1 MRKILYCILPIFL
14 CSILSCDRKRQSSE
28 QNMKDSLAAANF
40 MKCAKFLYSTFLAPS
55 NLEEQEE
62 YVTFPIFKKL
72 YPLENDLVDTVCAV
86 WLDYTIEDSCTQQ
99 SVINKD
105 SHDIAVTALLQAYIE
120 AKQIQLPQNPVDRY
134 KCIDSIITNNLIPDA
149 ELEKDCGNQMQ
160 INASF
165 NISEIWTEYLRY
177 HYEKLLEEL
186 LKKKSIS
193 LPLQTEQEAFD
204 KLLEAQ
210 ISYFDSIGY
219 GGGSA
224 SSMAY
229 SQLCDEMYA
238 IHLKGTLDLYFALQ
252 AENYKP
258 DKVYKPISNNIVIQ
272 EYNTI
277 LHAIDSKNYY
287 DYLDIGSREKVK
299 ACLSN
304 EQKAWNSLMKVRK
317 STSRRLQGRIK
328 SVYDNATYRLQRYH
342 LIQLK
347 NAFKGYGAMSN
358 DVYSCLLSDTCSY
371 EELLHTPNFFV
382 KWASLLQGIDKSEQY
397 ETDFESFNQ
406 PRIFIKYKQPVNGYD
421 VTVVCLPYNY
431 TYDKERNTEIWGNA
445 LLCFEKKDSR
455 FYIYNESFSDSVLYY
470 VNEQEVR
477 DNMILELDYL
487 PKSKNEYLSHN
498 SPFFFSDVDFD
509 GEEELIINNWR
520 CGTRHCNTYDVYK
533 ITNNEAKR
541 LIVEPFNKIE
551 SHAEF
556 DSINKTI
563 ILNCYNGHRESYYK
577 KYKQIN
583 KSTSYQ
589 FNLIT
594 IGQPETDRKFTTLS
608 DIDMGLKP
616 KDFPDTPLIKELLD
630 LYNSAIILYS
640 LDHDFNLAECFDWN
654 LKEIV
659 NKLDCSIISNDT
671 IREYAQN
678 YKKVILS
685 ILSKDTFSDSESTK
699 RIVTTH
705 DTFAKKIIEC
715 FHVTDDM
722 CQIYDSVVTGSIV
735 EVEKQIKN
743 NAVKPLIDDIP
754 DFNKKCL
761 YTLGAY
767 YSNYYSTPALAI
779 KPLQE
784 LMESKQYSIYIC
796 EIWRIWKFISENE
809 VDWLGV
815 PEEEY
820 SAMKIVCLK
829 TILAQIIQHPNDIM
843 AINQFMQLSLMKYI

>member
-1 MRKILYCILPIFL
+1 MRKILYCLLAVCI
-14 CSILSCDRKRQSSE
+14 CCYLSCDRKKQSSE
-28 QNMKDSLAAANF
+28 QDMKDSLAAANF

-72 YPLENDLVDTVCAV
+72 YPLENDLIDTVCAV

-99 SVINKD
+99 SVVNKD

-165 NISEIWTEYLRY
+165 NIGEIWTEYLRY

-210 ISYFDSIGY
+210 INYFDSIGY
-219 GGGSA
+219 GGGGSA

-258 DKVYKPISNNIVIQ
+258 DKVYKPISNSIIIQ

-277 LHAIDSKNYY
+277 LHAIDNKNYY

-509 GEEELIINNWR
+509 GEEELIINNWK
-520 CGTRHCNTYDVYK
+520 CGIRHCNTYDVYK
-533 ITNNEAKR
+533 ITNNEVKQLTEA
-541 LIVEPFNKIE
+541 PFVNPTGKI
-551 SHAEF
+551 SNYNSEF
-556 DSINKTI
+556 DSVNKTI
-563 ILNCYNGHRESYYK
+563 TIHKRTRSTYYGGYYK
-577 KYKQIN
+577 YGLVKRVDLNSYDRLSKCNELELIEAKIIDYDRNTSTCSFRQYKRIKDRLQKIGEGKYDDVFEYDTIDIN
-583 KSTSYQ
+583 K
-589 FNLIT
+589 IH
-594 IGQPETDRKFTTLS
+594 K
-608 DIDMGLKP
+608 
-616 KDFPDTPLIKELLD
+616 
-630 LYNSAIILYS
+630 
-640 LDHDFNLAECFDWN
+640 
-654 LKEIV
+654 
-659 NKLDCSIISNDT
+659 
-671 IREYAQN
+671 
-678 YKKVILS
+678 
-685 ILSKDTFSDSESTK
+685 
-699 RIVTTH
+699 
-705 DTFAKKIIEC
+705 
-715 FHVTDDM
+715 
-722 CQIYDSVVTGSIV
+722 
-735 EVEKQIKN
+735 
-743 NAVKPLIDDIP
+743 
-754 DFNKKCL
+754 
-761 YTLGAY
+761 
-767 YSNYYSTPALAI
+767 
-779 KPLQE
+779 
-784 LMESKQYSIYIC
+784 
-796 EIWRIWKFISENE
+796 
-809 VDWLGV
+809 
-815 PEEEY
+815 
-820 SAMKIVCLK
+820 
-829 TILAQIIQHPNDIM
+829 
-843 AINQFMQLSLMKYI
+843 

>member
-1 MRKILYCILPIFL
+1 MRKILYCLLAVCI
-14 CSILSCDRKRQSSE
+14 CCYLSCDRKKQSSE
-28 QNMKDSLAAANF
+28 QDMKDSLAAANF

-62 YVTFPIFKKL
+62 YVTFPVFKKL

-134 KCIDSIITNNLIPDA
+134 KCIDSIITNNLIPNA

-193 LPLQTEQEAFD
+193 LSLQTEQKAFD

-219 GGGSA
+219 SGGSA

-229 SQLCDEMYA
+229 SQLCNEMYA

-287 DYLDIGSREKVK
+287 DYLDIGSREKAK

-317 STSRRLQGRIK
+317 STSRKLQGRIK
-328 SVYDNATYRLQRYH
+328 FVYDNATYRLQRYH

-347 NAFKGYGAMSN
+347 NAFEGYGAMSN
-358 DVYSCLLSDTCSY
+358 DVYLCLLSDTCSY
-371 EELLHTPNFFV
+371 DELLHSPNFFV

-477 DNMILELDYL
+477 DNMILELDHL

-509 GEEELIINNWR
+509 GEEELIINNWK
-520 CGTRHCNTYDVYK
+520 CGIRHCNTYDVYK
-533 ITNNEAKR
+533 ITNNDVKQLTEA
-541 LIVEPFNKIE
+541 PFVNPTGKI
-551 SHAEF
+551 SNYNSEF
-556 DSINKTI
+556 DSVNKTI
-563 ILNCYNGHRESYYK
+563 TIHKRTRSTYYGGYYK
-577 KYKQIN
+577 YGLVKRVDLNSYDRLSKCNELELIEAKIIDYDRNTSTCSFRQYKRIKDRLQKIGEGKYDDVSEYDTIDIN
-583 KSTSYQ
+583 K
-589 FNLIT
+589 IH
-594 IGQPETDRKFTTLS
+594 K
-608 DIDMGLKP
+608 
-616 KDFPDTPLIKELLD
+616 
-630 LYNSAIILYS
+630 
-640 LDHDFNLAECFDWN
+640 
-654 LKEIV
+654 
-659 NKLDCSIISNDT
+659 
-671 IREYAQN
+671 
-678 YKKVILS
+678 
-685 ILSKDTFSDSESTK
+685 
-699 RIVTTH
+699 
-705 DTFAKKIIEC
+705 
-715 FHVTDDM
+715 
-722 CQIYDSVVTGSIV
+722 
-735 EVEKQIKN
+735 
-743 NAVKPLIDDIP
+743 
-754 DFNKKCL
+754 
-761 YTLGAY
+761 
-767 YSNYYSTPALAI
+767 
-779 KPLQE
+779 
-784 LMESKQYSIYIC
+784 
-796 EIWRIWKFISENE
+796 
-809 VDWLGV
+809 
-815 PEEEY
+815 
-820 SAMKIVCLK
+820 
-829 TILAQIIQHPNDIM
+829 
-843 AINQFMQLSLMKYI
+843 

>member
-1 MRKILYCILPIFL
+1 
-14 CSILSCDRKRQSSE
+14 
-28 QNMKDSLAAANF
+28 MKDSLAAANF

-62 YVTFPIFKKL
+62 YVTFPVFKKL

-134 KCIDSIITNNLIPDA
+134 KCIDSIITNNLIPNA

-219 GGGSA
+219 SGGSA

-229 SQLCDEMYA
+229 SQLCNEMYA

-287 DYLDIGSREKVK
+287 DYLDIGSREKAK

-347 NAFKGYGAMSN
+347 NAFEGYGAMSN
-358 DVYSCLLSDTCSY
+358 DVYLCLLSDTCSY
-371 EELLHTPNFFV
+371 DELLHSPNFFV

-431 TYDKERNTEIWGNA
+431 TYDKERETEIWGNA
-445 LLCFEKKDSR
+445 LLYFEKEDNR

-477 DNMILELDYL
+477 DNMILELDHL

-509 GEEELIINNWR
+509 GEEELIINNWK
-520 CGTRHCNTYDVYK
+520 CGIRHCNTYDVYK
-533 ITNNEAKR
+533 ITNNDVKQLTEA
-541 LIVEPFNKIE
+541 PFINPTGKI
-551 SHAEF
+551 SNYNSEF
-556 DSINKTI
+556 DSVNKTI
-563 ILNCYNGHRESYYK
+563 TIHKRTRSTYYGGYYK
-577 KYKQIN
+577 Y
-583 KSTSYQ
+583 
-589 FNLIT
+589 
-594 IGQPETDRKFTTLS
+594 G
-608 DIDMGLKP
+608 
-616 KDFPDTPLIKELLD
+616 LIKRVDLNNYDRLSKCNELK
-630 LYNSAIILYS
+630 
-640 LDHDFNLAECFDWN
+640 
-654 LKEIV
+654 LKEAKIIDYDR
-659 NKLDCSIISNDT
+659 NTSTCSFRQYKRIKDRLQKIGEGKYDDVSEYDT
-671 IREYAQN
+671 I
-678 YKKVILS
+678 
-685 ILSKDTFSDSESTK
+685 D
-699 RIVTTH
+699 
-705 DTFAKKIIEC
+705 
-715 FHVTDDM
+715 
-722 CQIYDSVVTGSIV
+722 
-735 EVEKQIKN
+735 IK
-743 NAVKPLIDDIP
+743 
-754 DFNKKCL
+754 
-761 YTLGAY
+761 
-767 YSNYYSTPALAI
+767 
-779 KPLQE
+779 
-784 LMESKQYSIYIC
+784 
-796 EIWRIWKFISENE
+796 
-809 VDWLGV
+809 
-815 PEEEY
+815 
-820 SAMKIVCLK
+820 
-829 TILAQIIQHPNDIM
+829 
-843 AINQFMQLSLMKYI
+843 

>member
-1 MRKILYCILPIFL
+1 MRKILYCLLAVCI
-14 CSILSCDRKRQSSE
+14 CCYLSCDRKKQSSE
-28 QNMKDSLAAANF
+28 QDMKDSLAAANF

-62 YVTFPIFKKL
+62 YVTFPVFKKL

-134 KCIDSIITNNLIPDA
+134 KCIDSIITNNLIPNA

-219 GGGSA
+219 SGGSA

-229 SQLCDEMYA
+229 SQLCNEMYA

-287 DYLDIGSREKVK
+287 DYLDIGSREKAK

-347 NAFKGYGAMSN
+347 NAFEGYGAMSN
-358 DVYSCLLSDTCSY
+358 DVYLCLLSDTCSY
-371 EELLHTPNFFV
+371 DELLHSPNFFV

-487 PKSKNEYLSHN
+487 PKSTKEYLSHN

-533 ITNNEAKR
+533 ITNNEVKQLTEA
-541 LIVEPFNKIE
+541 PFVNPTGKI
-551 SHAEF
+551 SNYNSEF
-556 DSINKTI
+556 DSVNKTI
-563 ILNCYNGHRESYYK
+563 TIHKRTRSTYYGGYYK
-577 KYKQIN
+577 YGLVKRVDLNSYDRLSKCNELELIEAKIIDYDRNTSTCSFRQYKRIKDRLQKIGEGKYDDVSEYDTIDIN
-583 KSTSYQ
+583 K
-589 FNLIT
+589 IH
-594 IGQPETDRKFTTLS
+594 K
-608 DIDMGLKP
+608 
-616 KDFPDTPLIKELLD
+616 
-630 LYNSAIILYS
+630 
-640 LDHDFNLAECFDWN
+640 
-654 LKEIV
+654 
-659 NKLDCSIISNDT
+659 
-671 IREYAQN
+671 
-678 YKKVILS
+678 
-685 ILSKDTFSDSESTK
+685 
-699 RIVTTH
+699 
-705 DTFAKKIIEC
+705 
-715 FHVTDDM
+715 
-722 CQIYDSVVTGSIV
+722 
-735 EVEKQIKN
+735 
-743 NAVKPLIDDIP
+743 
-754 DFNKKCL
+754 
-761 YTLGAY
+761 
-767 YSNYYSTPALAI
+767 
-779 KPLQE
+779 
-784 LMESKQYSIYIC
+784 
-796 EIWRIWKFISENE
+796 
-809 VDWLGV
+809 
-815 PEEEY
+815 
-820 SAMKIVCLK
+820 
-829 TILAQIIQHPNDIM
+829 
-843 AINQFMQLSLMKYI
+843 

>member
-1 MRKILYCILPIFL
+1 
-14 CSILSCDRKRQSSE
+14 
-28 QNMKDSLAAANF
+28 MKDSLAAANF

-62 YVTFPIFKKL
+62 YVTFPVFKKL
-72 YPLENDLVDTVCAV
+72 YPLENDLIDTVCAV

-99 SVINKD
+99 SVVNKD

-134 KCIDSIITNNLIPDA
+134 KCIDSIITNNLIPNA

-219 GGGSA
+219 SGGSA

-229 SQLCDEMYA
+229 SQLCNEMYA

-287 DYLDIGSREKVK
+287 DYLDIGSREKAK

-347 NAFKGYGAMSN
+347 NAFEGYGAMSN
-358 DVYSCLLSDTCSY
+358 DVYLCLLSDTCSY
-371 EELLHTPNFFV
+371 DELLHSPNFFV

-509 GEEELIINNWR
+509 GEEELIINNWK
-520 CGTRHCNTYDVYK
+520 CGIRHCNTYDVYK
-533 ITNNEAKR
+533 ITNNDVKQLTEA
-541 LIVEPFNKIE
+541 PFVNPTGKI
-551 SHAEF
+551 SNYNSEF
-556 DSINKTI
+556 DSVNKTI
-563 ILNCYNGHRESYYK
+563 TIHKRTRSTYYGGYYK
-577 KYKQIN
+577 YGLVKRVDLNSYDRLSKCNELELIEAKIIDYDRNTSTCSFRQYKRIKDRLQKIGEGKYDDVSEYDTIDIN
-583 KSTSYQ
+583 K
-589 FNLIT
+589 IH
-594 IGQPETDRKFTTLS
+594 K
-608 DIDMGLKP
+608 
-616 KDFPDTPLIKELLD
+616 
-630 LYNSAIILYS
+630 
-640 LDHDFNLAECFDWN
+640 
-654 LKEIV
+654 
-659 NKLDCSIISNDT
+659 
-671 IREYAQN
+671 
-678 YKKVILS
+678 
-685 ILSKDTFSDSESTK
+685 
-699 RIVTTH
+699 
-705 DTFAKKIIEC
+705 
-715 FHVTDDM
+715 
-722 CQIYDSVVTGSIV
+722 
-735 EVEKQIKN
+735 
-743 NAVKPLIDDIP
+743 
-754 DFNKKCL
+754 
-761 YTLGAY
+761 
-767 YSNYYSTPALAI
+767 
-779 KPLQE
+779 
-784 LMESKQYSIYIC
+784 
-796 EIWRIWKFISENE
+796 
-809 VDWLGV
+809 
-815 PEEEY
+815 
-820 SAMKIVCLK
+820 
-829 TILAQIIQHPNDIM
+829 
-843 AINQFMQLSLMKYI
+843 

>member
-1 MRKILYCILPIFL
+1 
-14 CSILSCDRKRQSSE
+14 
-28 QNMKDSLAAANF
+28 MKDSLAAANF

-62 YVTFPIFKKL
+62 YVTFPVFKKL

-134 KCIDSIITNNLIPDA
+134 KCIDSIITNNLIPNA

-219 GGGSA
+219 SGGSA

-229 SQLCDEMYA
+229 SQLCNEMYA

-287 DYLDIGSREKVK
+287 DYLDIGSREKAK

-347 NAFKGYGAMSN
+347 NAFEGYGAMSN
-358 DVYSCLLSDTCSY
+358 DVYLCLLSDTCSY
-371 EELLHTPNFFV
+371 DELLHSPNFFV

-477 DNMILELDYL
+477 DNMILELDHL

-509 GEEELIINNWR
+509 GEEELIINNWK
-520 CGTRHCNTYDVYK
+520 CGIRHCNTYDVYK
-533 ITNNEAKR
+533 ITNNDVKQLTEA
-541 LIVEPFNKIE
+541 PFVNPTGKI
-551 SHAEF
+551 SNYNSEF
-556 DSINKTI
+556 DSVNKTI
-563 ILNCYNGHRESYYK
+563 TIHKRTRSTYYGGYYK
-577 KYKQIN
+577 YGLVKRVDLNSYDRLSKCNELELIEAKIIDYDRNTSTCSFRQYKRIKDRLQKIGEGKYDDVSEYDTIDIN
-583 KSTSYQ
+583 K
-589 FNLIT
+589 IH
-594 IGQPETDRKFTTLS
+594 K
-608 DIDMGLKP
+608 
-616 KDFPDTPLIKELLD
+616 
-630 LYNSAIILYS
+630 
-640 LDHDFNLAECFDWN
+640 
-654 LKEIV
+654 
-659 NKLDCSIISNDT
+659 
-671 IREYAQN
+671 
-678 YKKVILS
+678 
-685 ILSKDTFSDSESTK
+685 
-699 RIVTTH
+699 
-705 DTFAKKIIEC
+705 
-715 FHVTDDM
+715 
-722 CQIYDSVVTGSIV
+722 
-735 EVEKQIKN
+735 
-743 NAVKPLIDDIP
+743 
-754 DFNKKCL
+754 
-761 YTLGAY
+761 
-767 YSNYYSTPALAI
+767 
-779 KPLQE
+779 
-784 LMESKQYSIYIC
+784 
-796 EIWRIWKFISENE
+796 
-809 VDWLGV
+809 
-815 PEEEY
+815 
-820 SAMKIVCLK
+820 
-829 TILAQIIQHPNDIM
+829 
-843 AINQFMQLSLMKYI
+843 

>member
-1 MRKILYCILPIFL
+1 
-14 CSILSCDRKRQSSE
+14 
-28 QNMKDSLAAANF
+28 MKDSLAAANF

-62 YVTFPIFKKL
+62 YVTFPVFKKL

-134 KCIDSIITNNLIPDA
+134 KCIDSIITNNLIPNA

-219 GGGSA
+219 SGGSA

-229 SQLCDEMYA
+229 SQLCNEMYA

-287 DYLDIGSREKVK
+287 DYLDIGSREKAK

-347 NAFKGYGAMSN
+347 NAFEGYGAMSN
-358 DVYSCLLSDTCSY
+358 DVYLCLLSDTCSY
-371 EELLHTPNFFV
+371 DELLHSPNFFV

-431 TYDKERNTEIWGNA
+431 TYDKERETEIWGNA
-445 LLCFEKKDSR
+445 LLYFEKEDNR

-477 DNMILELDYL
+477 DNMILELDHL

-498 SPFFFSDVDFD
+498 LPFFFSDVDFN
-509 GEEELIINNWR
+509 GEEELIINNWK
-520 CGTRHCNTYDVYK
+520 CGIRHCNTYDVYK
-533 ITNNEAKR
+533 ITNNDVKQLTEA
-541 LIVEPFNKIE
+541 PFINPTGKI
-551 SHAEF
+551 SNYNSEF
-556 DSINKTI
+556 DSVNKTI
-563 ILNCYNGHRESYYK
+563 TIHKRTRSTYYGGYYK
-577 KYKQIN
+577 YGLVKRVDLNSYDRLSKCNELELIEAKIIDYDRNTSTCSFRQYKRIKDRLQKIGEGKYDDVSEYDTIDIN
-583 KSTSYQ
+583 K
-589 FNLIT
+589 IH
-594 IGQPETDRKFTTLS
+594 K
-608 DIDMGLKP
+608 
-616 KDFPDTPLIKELLD
+616 
-630 LYNSAIILYS
+630 
-640 LDHDFNLAECFDWN
+640 
-654 LKEIV
+654 
-659 NKLDCSIISNDT
+659 
-671 IREYAQN
+671 
-678 YKKVILS
+678 
-685 ILSKDTFSDSESTK
+685 
-699 RIVTTH
+699 
-705 DTFAKKIIEC
+705 
-715 FHVTDDM
+715 
-722 CQIYDSVVTGSIV
+722 
-735 EVEKQIKN
+735 
-743 NAVKPLIDDIP
+743 
-754 DFNKKCL
+754 
-761 YTLGAY
+761 
-767 YSNYYSTPALAI
+767 
-779 KPLQE
+779 
-784 LMESKQYSIYIC
+784 
-796 EIWRIWKFISENE
+796 
-809 VDWLGV
+809 
-815 PEEEY
+815 
-820 SAMKIVCLK
+820 
-829 TILAQIIQHPNDIM
+829 
-843 AINQFMQLSLMKYI
+843 

>member
-14 CSILSCDRKRQSSE
+14 CSVLSCDRKRQSGE
-28 QNMKDSLAAANF
+28 QDIKDSLAAANF

-62 YVTFPIFKKL
+62 YVTFPVFKKL
-72 YPLENDLVDTVCAV
+72 YPLENDLIDTVCAV

-99 SVINKD
+99 SVVNKD

-210 ISYFDSIGY
+210 INYFDSIGY
-219 GGGSA
+219 SGSA
-224 SSMAY
+224 SSIAY
-229 SQLCDEMYA
+229 SQLYGEMYA

-258 DKVYKPISNNIVIQ
+258 DKVYKPISNSIIIQ
-272 EYNTI
+272 EYDTI
-277 LHAIDSKNYY
+277 FHAIDTKNFY

-347 NAFKGYGAMSN
+347 NAFEGYGAMSN

-509 GEEELIINNWR
+509 GEEELIINNWK
-520 CGTRHCNTYDVYK
+520 CGIRHCNTYDVYK
-533 ITNNEAKR
+533 ITNNEVKQLTEA
-541 LIVEPFNKIE
+541 PFVNPTGKI
-551 SHAEF
+551 SNYNSEF
-556 DSINKTI
+556 DSVNKTI
-563 ILNCYNGHRESYYK
+563 TIHKRTRSTYYGGYYK
-577 KYKQIN
+577 YGLVKRVDLNSYDRLSKCNELELIEAKIIDYDRNTSTCSFRQYKRIKDRLQKIGEGKYDDVFEYDTIDIN
-583 KSTSYQ
+583 K
-589 FNLIT
+589 IH
-594 IGQPETDRKFTTLS
+594 K
-608 DIDMGLKP
+608 
-616 KDFPDTPLIKELLD
+616 
-630 LYNSAIILYS
+630 
-640 LDHDFNLAECFDWN
+640 
-654 LKEIV
+654 
-659 NKLDCSIISNDT
+659 
-671 IREYAQN
+671 
-678 YKKVILS
+678 
-685 ILSKDTFSDSESTK
+685 
-699 RIVTTH
+699 
-705 DTFAKKIIEC
+705 
-715 FHVTDDM
+715 
-722 CQIYDSVVTGSIV
+722 
-735 EVEKQIKN
+735 
-743 NAVKPLIDDIP
+743 
-754 DFNKKCL
+754 
-761 YTLGAY
+761 
-767 YSNYYSTPALAI
+767 
-779 KPLQE
+779 
-784 LMESKQYSIYIC
+784 
-796 EIWRIWKFISENE
+796 
-809 VDWLGV
+809 
-815 PEEEY
+815 
-820 SAMKIVCLK
+820 
-829 TILAQIIQHPNDIM
+829 
-843 AINQFMQLSLMKYI
+843 

>member
-1 MRKILYCILPIFL
+1 
-14 CSILSCDRKRQSSE
+14 
-28 QNMKDSLAAANF
+28 MKDSLAAANF

-62 YVTFPIFKKL
+62 YVTFPVFKKL

-134 KCIDSIITNNLIPDA
+134 KCIDSIITNNLIPNA

-219 GGGSA
+219 SGGSA

-229 SQLCDEMYA
+229 SQLCNEMYA

-287 DYLDIGSREKVK
+287 DYLDIGSREKAK

-347 NAFKGYGAMSN
+347 NAFEGYGAMSN
-358 DVYSCLLSDTCSY
+358 DVYLCLLSDTCSY
-371 EELLHTPNFFV
+371 DELLHSPNFFV

-487 PKSKNEYLSHN
+487 PKSTKQYLSHN

-509 GEEELIINNWR
+509 GEEELIINNWK
-520 CGTRHCNTYDVYK
+520 CGIRHCNTYDVYK
-533 ITNNEAKR
+533 ITNNDVKQLTEA
-541 LIVEPFNKIE
+541 PFVNPTGKI
-551 SHAEF
+551 SNYNSEF
-556 DSINKTI
+556 DSVNKTI
-563 ILNCYNGHRESYYK
+563 TIHKRTRSTYYGGYYK
-577 KYKQIN
+577 YGLVKRVDLNSYDRLSKCNELELIEAKIIDYDRNTSTCSFRQYKRIKDRLQKIGEGKYDDVSEYDTIDIN
-583 KSTSYQ
+583 K
-589 FNLIT
+589 IH
-594 IGQPETDRKFTTLS
+594 K
-608 DIDMGLKP
+608 
-616 KDFPDTPLIKELLD
+616 
-630 LYNSAIILYS
+630 
-640 LDHDFNLAECFDWN
+640 
-654 LKEIV
+654 
-659 NKLDCSIISNDT
+659 
-671 IREYAQN
+671 
-678 YKKVILS
+678 
-685 ILSKDTFSDSESTK
+685 
-699 RIVTTH
+699 
-705 DTFAKKIIEC
+705 
-715 FHVTDDM
+715 
-722 CQIYDSVVTGSIV
+722 
-735 EVEKQIKN
+735 
-743 NAVKPLIDDIP
+743 
-754 DFNKKCL
+754 
-761 YTLGAY
+761 
-767 YSNYYSTPALAI
+767 
-779 KPLQE
+779 
-784 LMESKQYSIYIC
+784 
-796 EIWRIWKFISENE
+796 
-809 VDWLGV
+809 
-815 PEEEY
+815 
-820 SAMKIVCLK
+820 
-829 TILAQIIQHPNDIM
+829 
-843 AINQFMQLSLMKYI
+843 

>member
-1 MRKILYCILPIFL
+1 
-14 CSILSCDRKRQSSE
+14 
-28 QNMKDSLAAANF
+28 MKDSLAAANF

-72 YPLENDLVDTVCAV
+72 YPLENDLIDTVCAV
-86 WLDYTIEDSCTQQ
+86 WLDYTIKDSCTQQ
-99 SVINKD
+99 SVVNKD
-105 SHDIAVTALLQAYIE
+105 SQDIAVTALLQAYIE
-120 AKQIQLPQNPVDRY
+120 AKQIQLPRNPVDRY
-134 KCIDSIITNNLIPDA
+134 RCIDSIITNNLIPDA

-193 LPLQTEQEAFD
+193 LSLQTEQEAFD

-210 ISYFDSIGY
+210 ISYFDSIGDS
-219 GGGSA
+219 GGSA
-224 SSMAY
+224 SSIAY

-287 DYLDIGSREKVK
+287 DYLDIGSREKAK

-347 NAFKGYGAMSN
+347 NAFEGYGAMSN
-358 DVYSCLLSDTCSY
+358 DVYLCLLSDTCSY
-371 EELLHTPNFFV
+371 DELLHSPNFFV
-382 KWASLLQGIDKSEQY
+382 KWDSLLQGIDKSEQY

-421 VTVVCLPYNY
+421 VTVMCLPYNY

-445 LLCFEKKDSR
+445 LLYFEKEDSR

-509 GEEELIINNWR
+509 GEEELIINNWK
-520 CGTRHCNTYDVYK
+520 CGIRHCNTYDVYK
-533 ITNNEAKR
+533 ITNNEVKQLTEA
-541 LIVEPFNKIE
+541 PFINPTGKI
-551 SHAEF
+551 SNYNSEF
-556 DSINKTI
+556 DSVNKTI
-563 ILNCYNGHRESYYK
+563 TIHKRIGSAYYGGYYK
-577 KYKQIN
+577 YGLVKRVDLNSYDRLSKCNELELIEAKIIDYDRNTSTCSFRQYKRIKDRLQKIGEGKYDDVSEYDTIDIN
-583 KSTSYQ
+583 K
-589 FNLIT
+589 IH
-594 IGQPETDRKFTTLS
+594 K
-608 DIDMGLKP
+608 
-616 KDFPDTPLIKELLD
+616 
-630 LYNSAIILYS
+630 
-640 LDHDFNLAECFDWN
+640 
-654 LKEIV
+654 
-659 NKLDCSIISNDT
+659 
-671 IREYAQN
+671 
-678 YKKVILS
+678 
-685 ILSKDTFSDSESTK
+685 
-699 RIVTTH
+699 
-705 DTFAKKIIEC
+705 
-715 FHVTDDM
+715 
-722 CQIYDSVVTGSIV
+722 
-735 EVEKQIKN
+735 
-743 NAVKPLIDDIP
+743 
-754 DFNKKCL
+754 
-761 YTLGAY
+761 
-767 YSNYYSTPALAI
+767 
-779 KPLQE
+779 
-784 LMESKQYSIYIC
+784 
-796 EIWRIWKFISENE
+796 
-809 VDWLGV
+809 
-815 PEEEY
+815 
-820 SAMKIVCLK
+820 
-829 TILAQIIQHPNDIM
+829 
-843 AINQFMQLSLMKYI
+843 

>member
-1 MRKILYCILPIFL
+1 MRKILYCLLAICL
-14 CSILSCDRKRQSSE
+14 CCYLSCDRKKQSSG
-28 QNMKDSLAAANF
+28 QDMKDSLAAANF

-62 YVTFPIFKKL
+62 YVTFPVFKKL

-219 GGGSA
+219 GGGSV

-258 DKVYKPISNNIVIQ
+258 DKVYKPISNSIIIQ

-277 LHAIDSKNYY
+277 LHAIDNKNYY

-563 ILNCYNGHRESYYK
+563 ILNYYNGHRESYYE

-616 KDFPDTPLIKELLD
+616 KDFPDIPLIKELLD

-640 LDHDFNLAECFDWN
+640 IEP
-654 LKEIV
+654 V
-659 NKLDCSIISNDT
+659 S
-671 IREYAQN
+671 Y
-678 YKKVILS
+678 
-685 ILSKDTFSDSESTK
+685 
-699 RIVTTH
+699 TH
-705 DTFAKKIIEC
+705 LRAHET
-715 FHVTDDM
+715 
-722 CQIYDSVVTGSIV
+722 
-735 EVEKQIKN
+735 
-743 NAVKPLIDDIP
+743 
-754 DFNKKCL
+754 
-761 YTLGAY
+761 
-767 YSNYYSTPALAI
+767 
-779 KPLQE
+779 
-784 LMESKQYSIYIC
+784 
-796 EIWRIWKFISENE
+796 
-809 VDWLGV
+809 
-815 PEEEY
+815 
-820 SAMKIVCLK
+820 
-829 TILAQIIQHPNDIM
+829 
-843 AINQFMQLSLMKYI
+843 

>member
-1 MRKILYCILPIFL
+1 MRKILYCLLAVCI
-14 CSILSCDRKRQSSE
+14 CCYLSCDRKKQSSE
-28 QNMKDSLAAANF
+28 QDMKDSLAAANF

-62 YVTFPIFKKL
+62 YVTFPVFKKL

-134 KCIDSIITNNLIPDA
+134 KCIDSIITNNLIPNA

-219 GGGSA
+219 SGGSA

-229 SQLCDEMYA
+229 SQLCNEMYA

-287 DYLDIGSREKVK
+287 DYLDIGSREKAK

-347 NAFKGYGAMSN
+347 NAFEGYGAMSN
-358 DVYSCLLSDTCSY
+358 DVYLCLLSDTCSY
-371 EELLHTPNFFV
+371 DELLHSPNFFV

-509 GEEELIINNWR
+509 GEEELIINNWK
-520 CGTRHCNTYDVYK
+520 CGIRHCNTYDVYK
-533 ITNNEAKR
+533 ITNNDVKQLTEA
-541 LIVEPFNKIE
+541 PFVNPTGKI
-551 SHAEF
+551 SNYNSDF
-556 DSINKTI
+556 DSVNKTI
-563 ILNCYNGHRESYYK
+563 TIHKRTGSAYYGGYYK
-577 KYKQIN
+577 YGLVKRVDLNSYDRLSKCNELELIEAKIIDYDRNTSTCSFRQYKRIKDRLQKIGEGKYDDVAEYDTIDIN
-583 KSTSYQ
+583 K
-589 FNLIT
+589 IH
-594 IGQPETDRKFTTLS
+594 K
-608 DIDMGLKP
+608 
-616 KDFPDTPLIKELLD
+616 
-630 LYNSAIILYS
+630 
-640 LDHDFNLAECFDWN
+640 
-654 LKEIV
+654 
-659 NKLDCSIISNDT
+659 
-671 IREYAQN
+671 
-678 YKKVILS
+678 
-685 ILSKDTFSDSESTK
+685 
-699 RIVTTH
+699 
-705 DTFAKKIIEC
+705 
-715 FHVTDDM
+715 
-722 CQIYDSVVTGSIV
+722 
-735 EVEKQIKN
+735 
-743 NAVKPLIDDIP
+743 
-754 DFNKKCL
+754 
-761 YTLGAY
+761 
-767 YSNYYSTPALAI
+767 
-779 KPLQE
+779 
-784 LMESKQYSIYIC
+784 
-796 EIWRIWKFISENE
+796 
-809 VDWLGV
+809 
-815 PEEEY
+815 
-820 SAMKIVCLK
+820 
-829 TILAQIIQHPNDIM
+829 
-843 AINQFMQLSLMKYI
+843 

>member
-1 MRKILYCILPIFL
+1 MRKILYCLLAVCI
-14 CSILSCDRKRQSSE
+14 CCYLSCDRKKQSSE
-28 QNMKDSLAAANF
+28 QDMKDSLAAANF

-62 YVTFPIFKKL
+62 YVTFPVFKKL

-134 KCIDSIITNNLIPDA
+134 KCIDSIITNNLIPNA

-219 GGGSA
+219 SGGSA

-229 SQLCDEMYA
+229 SQLCNEMYA

-287 DYLDIGSREKVK
+287 DYLDIGSREKAK

-347 NAFKGYGAMSN
+347 NAFEGYGAMSN
-358 DVYSCLLSDTCSY
+358 DVYLCLLSDTCSY
-371 EELLHTPNFFV
+371 DELLHSPNFFV

-487 PKSKNEYLSHN
+487 PKSTKEYLSHN

-509 GEEELIINNWR
+509 GEEELIINNWK
-520 CGTRHCNTYDVYK
+520 CGIRHCNTYDVYK
-533 ITNNEAKR
+533 ITNNDVKQLTEA
-541 LIVEPFNKIE
+541 PFVNPTGKI
-551 SHAEF
+551 SNYNSEF
-556 DSINKTI
+556 DSVNKTI
-563 ILNCYNGHRESYYK
+563 TIHKRTRSTYYGGYYK
-577 KYKQIN
+577 YGLVKRVDLNSYDRLSKCNELELIEAKIIDYDRNTSTCSFRQYKRIKDRLQKIGEGKYDDVSEYDTIDIN
-583 KSTSYQ
+583 K
-589 FNLIT
+589 IH
-594 IGQPETDRKFTTLS
+594 K
-608 DIDMGLKP
+608 
-616 KDFPDTPLIKELLD
+616 
-630 LYNSAIILYS
+630 
-640 LDHDFNLAECFDWN
+640 
-654 LKEIV
+654 
-659 NKLDCSIISNDT
+659 
-671 IREYAQN
+671 
-678 YKKVILS
+678 
-685 ILSKDTFSDSESTK
+685 
-699 RIVTTH
+699 
-705 DTFAKKIIEC
+705 
-715 FHVTDDM
+715 
-722 CQIYDSVVTGSIV
+722 
-735 EVEKQIKN
+735 
-743 NAVKPLIDDIP
+743 
-754 DFNKKCL
+754 
-761 YTLGAY
+761 
-767 YSNYYSTPALAI
+767 
-779 KPLQE
+779 
-784 LMESKQYSIYIC
+784 
-796 EIWRIWKFISENE
+796 
-809 VDWLGV
+809 
-815 PEEEY
+815 
-820 SAMKIVCLK
+820 
-829 TILAQIIQHPNDIM
+829 
-843 AINQFMQLSLMKYI
+843 

>member
-1 MRKILYCILPIFL
+1 MRKILYCLLAVCI
-14 CSILSCDRKRQSSE
+14 CCYLSCDRKKQSSE
-28 QNMKDSLAAANF
+28 QDMKDSLAAANF

-62 YVTFPIFKKL
+62 YVTFPVFKKL

-134 KCIDSIITNNLIPDA
+134 KCIDSIITNNLIPNA

-219 GGGSA
+219 SGGSA

-229 SQLCDEMYA
+229 SQLCNEMYA

-287 DYLDIGSREKVK
+287 DYLDIGSREKAK

-347 NAFKGYGAMSN
+347 NAFEGYGAMSN
-358 DVYSCLLSDTCSY
+358 DVYLCLLSDTCSY
-371 EELLHTPNFFV
+371 DELLHSPNFFV

-487 PKSKNEYLSHN
+487 PKSTKGYLSHN

-509 GEEELIINNWR
+509 GEEELIINNWK
-520 CGTRHCNTYDVYK
+520 CGIRHCNTYDVYK
-533 ITNNEAKR
+533 ITNNDVKQLTEA
-541 LIVEPFNKIE
+541 PFVNPTGKI
-551 SHAEF
+551 SNYNSEF
-556 DSINKTI
+556 DSVNKTI
-563 ILNCYNGHRESYYK
+563 TIHKRIGSAYYGGYYK
-577 KYKQIN
+577 YGLVKRVDLNSYDRLSKCNELELIEAKIIDYDRNTSTCSFRQYKRIKDRLQKIGEGKYDDVFE
-583 KSTSYQ
+583 Y
-589 FNLIT
+589 
-594 IGQPETDRKFTTLS
+594 
-608 DIDMGLKP
+608 
-616 KDFPDTPLIKELLD
+616 
-630 LYNSAIILYS
+630 
-640 LDHDFNLAECFDWN
+640 
-654 LKEIV
+654 
-659 NKLDCSIISNDT
+659 DT
-671 IREYAQN
+671 IDLN
-678 YKKVILS
+678 
-685 ILSKDTFSDSESTK
+685 
-699 RIVTTH
+699 
-705 DTFAKKIIEC
+705 KI
-715 FHVTDDM
+715 H
-722 CQIYDSVVTGSIV
+722 
-735 EVEKQIKN
+735 K
-743 NAVKPLIDDIP
+743 
-754 DFNKKCL
+754 
-761 YTLGAY
+761 
-767 YSNYYSTPALAI
+767 
-779 KPLQE
+779 
-784 LMESKQYSIYIC
+784 
-796 EIWRIWKFISENE
+796 
-809 VDWLGV
+809 
-815 PEEEY
+815 
-820 SAMKIVCLK
+820 
-829 TILAQIIQHPNDIM
+829 
-843 AINQFMQLSLMKYI
+843 

>member
-1 MRKILYCILPIFL
+1 MFL

-28 QNMKDSLAAANF
+28 QDMKDSLVAANF

-72 YPLENDLVDTVCAV
+72 YPLENDLIDTVCAV

-134 KCIDSIITNNLIPDA
+134 RCIDSIITNNLIPDA

-219 GGGSA
+219 SGGSA

-229 SQLCDEMYA
+229 SQLCNEMYA

-287 DYLDIGSREKVK
+287 DYLDIGSREKAK

-347 NAFKGYGAMSN
+347 NAFEGYGAMSN
-358 DVYSCLLSDTCSY
+358 DVYLCLLSDTCSY
-371 EELLHTPNFFV
+371 DELLHSPNFFV

-477 DNMILELDYL
+477 DNMILELDHL

-509 GEEELIINNWR
+509 GEEELIINNWK
-520 CGTRHCNTYDVYK
+520 CGIRHCNTYDVYK
-533 ITNNEAKR
+533 ITNNDVKQLTEA
-541 LIVEPFNKIE
+541 PFVNPTGKI
-551 SHAEF
+551 SNYNSEF
-556 DSINKTI
+556 DSVNKTI
-563 ILNCYNGHRESYYK
+563 TIHKRTRSTYYGGYYK
-577 KYKQIN
+577 YGLVKRVDLNSYDRLSKCNELELIEAKIIDYDRNTSTCSFRQYKRIKDRLQKIGEGKYDDVSEYDTIDIN
-583 KSTSYQ
+583 K
-589 FNLIT
+589 IH
-594 IGQPETDRKFTTLS
+594 K
-608 DIDMGLKP
+608 
-616 KDFPDTPLIKELLD
+616 
-630 LYNSAIILYS
+630 
-640 LDHDFNLAECFDWN
+640 
-654 LKEIV
+654 
-659 NKLDCSIISNDT
+659 
-671 IREYAQN
+671 
-678 YKKVILS
+678 
-685 ILSKDTFSDSESTK
+685 
-699 RIVTTH
+699 
-705 DTFAKKIIEC
+705 
-715 FHVTDDM
+715 
-722 CQIYDSVVTGSIV
+722 
-735 EVEKQIKN
+735 
-743 NAVKPLIDDIP
+743 
-754 DFNKKCL
+754 
-761 YTLGAY
+761 
-767 YSNYYSTPALAI
+767 
-779 KPLQE
+779 
-784 LMESKQYSIYIC
+784 
-796 EIWRIWKFISENE
+796 
-809 VDWLGV
+809 
-815 PEEEY
+815 
-820 SAMKIVCLK
+820 
-829 TILAQIIQHPNDIM
+829 
-843 AINQFMQLSLMKYI
+843 

>member
-14 CSILSCDRKRQSSE
+14 CSVLSCDRKKQSSE
-28 QNMKDSLAAANF
+28 QDMKDSLAAANF

-72 YPLENDLVDTVCAV
+72 YPLENDLIDTVCAV
-86 WLDYTIEDSCTQQ
+86 WLDYTIKDSCTQQ
-99 SVINKD
+99 SVVNKD
-105 SHDIAVTALLQAYIE
+105 SQDIAVTALLQAYIE
-120 AKQIQLPQNPVDRY
+120 AKQIQLPRNPVDRY
-134 KCIDSIITNNLIPDA
+134 RCIDSIITNNLIPDA

-193 LPLQTEQEAFD
+193 LSLQTEQEAFD

-210 ISYFDSIGY
+210 ISYFDSIGDS
-219 GGGSA
+219 GGSA
-224 SSMAY
+224 SSIAY

-287 DYLDIGSREKVK
+287 DYLDIGSREKAK

-347 NAFKGYGAMSN
+347 NAFEGYGAMSN
-358 DVYSCLLSDTCSY
+358 DVYLCLLSDTCSY
-371 EELLHTPNFFV
+371 DELLHSPNFFV
-382 KWASLLQGIDKSEQY
+382 KWDSLLQGIDKSEQY

-421 VTVVCLPYNY
+421 VTVMCLPYNY

-445 LLCFEKKDSR
+445 LLYFEKEDSR

-487 PKSKNEYLSHN
+487 PKSTKGYLSHN

-509 GEEELIINNWR
+509 GEEELIINNWKW
-520 CGTRHCNTYDVYK
+520 GIRHCNTYDVYK
-533 ITNNEAKR
+533 ITNNEVKQLTEA
-541 LIVEPFNKIE
+541 PFINPTGKI
-551 SHAEF
+551 SNYNSEF
-556 DSINKTI
+556 DSVNKTI
-563 ILNCYNGHRESYYK
+563 TIHKRIGSAYYGGYYK
-577 KYKQIN
+577 YGLVKRVDLNSYDRLSKCNELELIEAKIIDYDRNTSTCSFRQYKRIKDRLQKIGEGKYDDVSEYDTIDIN
-583 KSTSYQ
+583 K
-589 FNLIT
+589 IH
-594 IGQPETDRKFTTLS
+594 K
-608 DIDMGLKP
+608 
-616 KDFPDTPLIKELLD
+616 
-630 LYNSAIILYS
+630 
-640 LDHDFNLAECFDWN
+640 
-654 LKEIV
+654 
-659 NKLDCSIISNDT
+659 
-671 IREYAQN
+671 
-678 YKKVILS
+678 
-685 ILSKDTFSDSESTK
+685 
-699 RIVTTH
+699 
-705 DTFAKKIIEC
+705 
-715 FHVTDDM
+715 
-722 CQIYDSVVTGSIV
+722 
-735 EVEKQIKN
+735 
-743 NAVKPLIDDIP
+743 
-754 DFNKKCL
+754 
-761 YTLGAY
+761 
-767 YSNYYSTPALAI
+767 
-779 KPLQE
+779 
-784 LMESKQYSIYIC
+784 
-796 EIWRIWKFISENE
+796 
-809 VDWLGV
+809 
-815 PEEEY
+815 
-820 SAMKIVCLK
+820 
-829 TILAQIIQHPNDIM
+829 
-843 AINQFMQLSLMKYI
+843 